1 MHADESAQPNRQTLT
16 DVLRGRFKGYL
27 DPVCAFLNRL
37 GIQPNTITLTG
48 LAGNL
53 VAAFFLSQGQFLV
66 GGLIALV
73 MGAMD
78 ALDGGMARQRGEP
91 TDYGAFI
98 DSVTDRYSELLLYG
112 GLLLYYSHT
121 GDQVMVLL
129 IYLAAVGSV
138 MVSYTRAR
146 AEGLGYEAKW
156 GILTRAERFAVFIP
170 SLIFSVPVIGLA
182 LVAVFGN
189 ITALQR
195 IYVVRKQTHDRG

>member
-1 MHADESAQPNRQTLT
+1 M
-16 DVLRGRFKGYL
+16 
-27 DPVCAFLNRL
+27 
-37 GIQPNTITLTG
+37 GIQPNTVTLAG
-48 LAGNL
+48 LAGNF
-53 VAAFFLSQGQFLV
+53 VAAILLAQGEFLI
-66 GGLIALV
+66 GGLLAMV

-112 GLLLYYSHT
+112 GLLMYFANA
-121 GDQVMVLL
+121 GDQWVVLL
-129 IYLAAVGSV
+129 VFLAAIGSV

-170 SLIFSVPVIGLA
+170 SLIFSIPVVGLV
-182 LVAVFGN
+182 LIAVLAN

-195 IYVVRKQTHDRG
+195 IYVVRKQTLGRR

>member
-1 MHADESAQPNRQTLT
+1 MQADESARPTRPTLT

-27 DPVCAFLNRL
+27 DPICAFLNRL
-37 GIQPNTITLTG
+37 GIQPNTITLAG

-53 VAAFFLSQGQFLV
+53 VAAIFLSQGDFLI
-66 GGLIALV
+66 GGLLALV

-78 ALDGGMARQRGEP
+78 ALDGGMARLRGEP

-98 DSVTDRYSELLLYG
+98 DSVTDRYSELILYG
-112 GLLLYYSHT
+112 GLLLYFSNA
-121 GDQVMVLL
+121 GNQIVVLL

-138 MVSYTRAR
+138 LVSYTRAR

-170 SLIFSVPVIGLA
+170 SLILSIPVVGLVLIA
-182 LVAVFGN
+182 IFAN
-189 ITALQR
+189 ITAIQR
-195 IYVVRKQTHDRG
+195 IYVVRKQTMK

>member
-1 MHADESAQPNRQTLT
+1 MQADESAQSNRPTLT

-37 GIQPNTITLTG
+37 GIQPNTITFAG

-53 VAAFFLSQGQFLV
+53 VAAIFLAQGKFLI
-66 GGLIALV
+66 GGLLALV

-98 DSVTDRYSELLLYG
+98 DSVTDRYSELILYG
-112 GLLLYYSHT
+112 GLLLHFSNA
-121 GDQVMVLL
+121 GDHLVVML

-138 MVSYTRAR
+138 LVSYTRAR
-146 AEGLGYEAKW
+146 AEGLGYHAKL
-156 GILTRAERFAVFIP
+156 GILTRAERFAVLIP
-170 SLIFSVPVIGLA
+170 SLIFSLPVVGLA
-182 LVAVFGN
+182 LVALFAN
-189 ITALQR
+189 ITAWQR
-195 IYVVRKQTHDRG
+195 IYAVRKQTLG